1 MVPLTYS
8 SMRKAILAVLPHFP
22 GWDQYDNGQA
32 PVSDT
37 ALPPW
42 IIISIKDTGRPESEA
57 IVGAAREAT
66 LEMRVVGTT
75 ELGVNIIA
83 EKLHDKLDALTN
95 IDPRIS
101 LLAPLRDSGSYPS
114 DLTNP
119 QTNLTYQMRVLTWHF
134 TWNAI

>member
-1 MVPLTYS
+1 MGKRPYL
-8 SMRKAILAVLPHFP
+8 ILFCRRGSLQVSKT
-22 GWDQYDNGQA
+22 
-32 PVSDT
+32 PV
-37 ALPPW
+37 
-42 IIISIKDTGRPESEA
+42 G
-57 IVGAAREAT
+57 REAT

-95 IDPRIS
+95 LDPRIS
-101 LLAPLRDSGSYPS
+101 LLTPLRDSGSYPS

-119 QTNLTYQMRVLTWHF
+119 QTNLTYQMRVLTWRF